1 MKRFFTLLAA
11 CLICCSMWAV
21 QVDCVA
27 GSLSSIIDD
36 TSITQLTIT
45 GTIDARDF
53 KFIARNLNSLEQL
66 DLSNAEIVAY
76 NNEKSPVFLSITTYD
91 AQAIPATAFMS
102 KKLSNV
108 VLPQGLTTI
117 GTAAFAGCNIE
128 SIVLPTTLENIEPYA
143 FSSCNNLKSITLPA
157 GLRQLGEGAFAR
169 CKSLQEATINP
180 DDSFSVG
187 KDAFLDCTALSSVTI
202 GNNVT
207 AIGPGAFSGC
217 TALASPTISSNS
229 NLTTIAEAAFAASAV
244 ENIALNQCNQL
255 TTIGMWAFAN
265 TPLQNVTL
273 PESLESLGDGAFYY
287 NLNMEQINLPA
298 AITSLSNYL
307 MAGNNA
313 VDMEQPL
320 HDGVTSIGDYA
331 FYNWDQMRN
340 FTFPQSVE
348 YVGTM
353 AMAGQTSLELVTAH
367 PLTVPAL
374 GDSVWAGV
382 NQPSIPLKTD
392 ASVTDDYAAA
402 QQWMEFDIQ
411 HVSPPTSIDDNHAGN
426 LEVKAHFEGSWL
438 IVNANAVITKISIF
452 DINGVMLST
461 ASPASE
467 RAQLSTAIFNG
478 KFYIVNVILEGGTQ
492 RSFKLMRH

>member
-21 QVDCVA
+21 RVDCVA

-187 KDAFLDCTALSSVTI
+187 KDAFLD
-202 GNNVT
+202 
-207 AIGPGAFSGC
+207 C

-467 RAQLSTAIFNG
+467 RAQLSTANFNG